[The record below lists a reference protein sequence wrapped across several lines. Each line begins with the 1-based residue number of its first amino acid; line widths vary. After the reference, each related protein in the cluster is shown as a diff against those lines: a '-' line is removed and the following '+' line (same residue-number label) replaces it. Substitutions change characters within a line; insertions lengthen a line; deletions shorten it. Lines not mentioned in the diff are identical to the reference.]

1 MKGRRSFLEDF
12 QKMKDKFITA
22 QEAAAMIKDG
32 SSVMVGGFMANGTPE
47 SIMDALVERNAQDL
61 TVMCNDGGFGPA
73 FDEEGNE
80 TAAPRGNGKLI
91 KNHSVKKLIAT
102 HIGLNKQV
110 AEQMNAGTLEVTLI
124 PQGSMVEMI
133 RAGGAGLGGVLT
145 PTGIGTDIAEGKE
158 VFNIDG
164 KDFMLEKPLHADF
177 AVLRGNIVDKKGNV
191 FYKGTTKNFQIAM
204 ATAADTVI
212 VEAEKVVEV
221 GELDPDYVMT
231 PYIFVDYIVG
241 GDK

>member
-1 MKGRRSFLEDF
+1 
-12 QKMKDKFITA
+12 MKDKFITA
-22 QEAAAMIKDG
+22 KEAAAMIPDG
-32 SSVMVGGFMANGTPE
+32 ASVMVGGFMANGTPE
-47 SIMDALVERNAQDL
+47 SIMDALVERNAKDL

-91 KNHSVKKLIAT
+91 KNKSVKKLIAT

-110 AEQMNAGTLEVTLI
+110 AEQMNAGTLEVTLV

-158 VFNIDG
+158 IYNIDG
-164 KDFMLEKPLHADF
+164 KDFMLEKPLKADF

-191 FYKGTTKNFQIAM
+191 FYKGTTKNFQVAM

-231 PYIFVDYIVG
+231 PYIFVDYIVVG

>member
-1 MKGRRSFLEDF
+1 
-12 QKMKDKFITA
+12 MKDKFITA
-22 QEAAAMIKDG
+22 KEAAAMIKDG

-47 SIMDALVERNAQDL
+47 SIMDALVERDAKDL

-91 KNHSVKKLIAT
+91 KNKSVKKLIAT

-110 AEQMNAGTLEVTLI
+110 AEQMNAGTLEVTLV

-145 PTGIGTDIAEGKE
+145 PTGIGTDISEGKE
-158 VFNIDG
+158 IINIDG

>member
-1 MKGRRSFLEDF
+1 
-12 QKMKDKFITA
+12 MKDKFITA

>member
-1 MKGRRSFLEDF
+1 MKN
-12 QKMKDKFITA
+12 KIITA

-32 SSVMVGGFMANGTPE
+32 STLMVGGFMANGTPE
-47 SIMDALVERNAQDL
+47 SIMDALVEKGVKDL

-73 FDEEGNE
+73 FDENGNE

-91 KNHSVKKLIAT
+91 KAKAVKKLIAT

-110 AEQMNAGTLEVTLI
+110 AEQMNAGTLEVTLV

-145 PTGIGTDIAEGKE
+145 PTGVGTDVAEGKD
-158 VFNIDG
+158 VITIDG
-164 KDFMLEKPLHADF
+164 KEYLLEKPLHADV

-191 FYKGTTKNFQIAM
+191 FYTGTTKNFQVAM
-204 ATAADTVI
+204 ATAADLVI
-212 VEAEKVVEV
+212 VEAEKIVEV

>member
-1 MKGRRSFLEDF
+1 
-12 QKMKDKFITA
+12 MKDKVITA
-22 QEAAAMIKDG
+22 REAAAMIPDG
-32 SSVMVGGFMANGTPE
+32 STVMVGGFMANGTPE
-47 SIMDALVERNAQDL
+47 LIMDALVEKEARDL
-61 TVMCNDGGFGPA
+61 TVMCNDGGFGPT
-73 FDEEGNE
+73 FDENGAEI
-80 TAAPRGNGKLI
+80 APPKGNGKLI
-91 KNHSVKKLIAT
+91 KNKSVKHLIAT

-110 AEQMNAGTLEVTLI
+110 AEQMNAGTLEVTLV

-158 VFNIDG
+158 VINVDG
-164 KDFMLEKPLHADF
+164 KDYLLEKPLHADF

-191 FYKGTTKNFQIAM
+191 FYKGTTKNFQVAM

-212 VEAEKVVEV
+212 VEAEELVEV

-231 PYIFVDYIVG
+231 PFIFVDYIVVG

>member
-1 MKGRRSFLEDF
+1 
-12 QKMKDKFITA
+12 MKDKIITA
-22 QEAAAMIKDG
+22 KEAAAMIPDG
-32 SSVMVGGFMANGTPE
+32 ATVMVGGFMANGTPE
-47 SIMDALVERNAQDL
+47 LIMDALVERNAKDL

-73 FDEEGNE
+73 FDENGTE
-80 TAAPRGNGKLI
+80 TAPPKGNGKLI
-91 KNHSVKKLIAT
+91 KNHSVKHLIAT

-110 AEQMNAGTLEVTLI
+110 AEQMNNGSMEVTLI

-158 VFNIDG
+158 IINIDG
-164 KDFMLEKPLHADF
+164 KDFMLEKPLHADY

-191 FYKGTTKNFQIAM
+191 FYKGTTKNFQVAM
-204 ATAADTVI
+204 ATAADVVI
-212 VEAEKVVEV
+212 VEAEKIVEV
-221 GELDPDYVMT
+221 GELDPDYIMT

>member
-1 MKGRRSFLEDF
+1 MR
-12 QKMKDKFITA
+12 DKFITA
-22 QEAAAMIKDG
+22 KEAAAMIPDG
-32 SSVMVGGFMANGTPE
+32 ASVMVGGFMANGTPE
-47 SIMDALVERNAQDL
+47 SIMDALVERNAKDL
-61 TVMCNDGGFGPA
+61 TVMCNDGGFGPS
-73 FDEEGNE
+73 FDEEGKE
-80 TAAPRGNGKLI
+80 IAAPRGNGKLI
-91 KNHSVKKLIAT
+91 KNKSVKKLIAT

-110 AEQMNAGTLEVTLI
+110 AEQMNAGTLEVTLV

-158 VFNIDG
+158 IYNIDG
-164 KDFMLEKPLHADF
+164 KDFMLEKPLKADF

-191 FYKGTTKNFQIAM
+191 FYKGTTKNFQVAM

-231 PYIFVDYIVG
+231 PYIFVDYIVVG

>member
-1 MKGRRSFLEDF
+1 MKN
-12 QKMKDKFITA
+12 KIITA

-32 SSVMVGGFMANGTPE
+32 STLMVGGFMANGTPE
-47 SIMDALVERNAQDL
+47 SIMDALVEKGVKDL

-73 FDEEGNE
+73 FDENGNE

-91 KNHSVKKLIAT
+91 KAKAVKKLIAT

-110 AEQMNAGTLEVTLI
+110 AEQMNAGTLEVTLV

-145 PTGIGTDIAEGKE
+145 PTGVGTDVAEGKD
-158 VFNIDG
+158 VITIDG
-164 KDFMLEKPLHADF
+164 KEYLLEKPLHADV

-191 FYKGTTKNFQIAM
+191 FYKGTTKNFRLLWQQLQILLLLRLRRLLKLAN
-204 ATAADTVI
+204 
-212 VEAEKVVEV
+212 
-221 GELDPDYVMT
+221 
-231 PYIFVDYIVG
+231 
-241 GDK
+241 